1 MVGAPNEVVL
11 KRSPPAQ
18 GGEMR
23 NIRHVYGFYPGS
35 AVRASTQGFT
45 RRILFAFVVAHLAG
59 AGAIFAV
66 GEAHAHH
73 PEISF
78 ISLR

>member
-1 MVGAPNEVVL
+1 
-11 KRSPPAQ
+11 
-18 GGEMR
+18 MR
-23 NIRHVYGFYPGS
+23 NIRQTYRFYPDTS
-35 AVRASTQGFT
+35 ALSSVNGFM
-45 RRILFAFVVAHLAG
+45 RRIFVALVIAQLAG

-78 ISLR
+78 ISTR